1 MEFTLIYRSKIVI
14 KAYQEWIF
22 NTDKVLDIGCGNGV
36 VSEELRKNFQCL
48 IVGTDVLDYRK
59 RNIPFEIMTDKYSLP
74 FKDNEFDVAMF
85 NDSLHH
91 CDDQEVLL
99 KEATRVA
106 KKVLIFEMEP
116 TLIAKILEVC
126 LNRIH
131 NPLMNIP
138 FNIKTLEDWRSY
150 FTRLNFDF
158 EYRKIKKLF
167 FYPFNNFVFVLK
179 RKS

>member
-1 MEFTLIYRSKIVI
+1 MEFTLIYRSKIII
-14 KAYQEWIF
+14 KAYQGWIA

-36 VSEELRKNFQCL
+36 VTEELRKNLQCL

-59 RNIPFEIMTDKYSLP
+59 RDIPFRVMTDKSGLP
-74 FKDNEFDVAMF
+74 FKDNEFDTAMF

-91 CDDQEVLL
+91 CDDQEALL
-99 KEATRVA
+99 KEAARVA

-138 FNIKTLEDWRSY
+138 FNIRTSEDWRCY

-158 EYRKIKKLF
+158 EYWKIEKPF
-167 FYPFNNFVFVLK
+167 FYPFDNFVFVLK